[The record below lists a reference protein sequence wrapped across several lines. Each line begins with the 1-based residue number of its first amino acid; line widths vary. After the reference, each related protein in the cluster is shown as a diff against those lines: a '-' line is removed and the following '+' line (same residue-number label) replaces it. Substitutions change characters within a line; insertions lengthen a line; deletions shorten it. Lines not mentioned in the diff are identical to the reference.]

1 MVSFSRQCVH
11 AERKQRWLRSGVLS
25 KMAEDSVRKLLNKL
39 WLAFFGAQ
47 KSILLASY
55 NYG

>member
-1 MVSFSRQCVH
+1 MFSRQRAH

-25 KMAEDSVRKLLNKL
+25 KMAEDSNSGTRIVEQIII
-39 WLAFFGAQ
+39 FFAH
-47 KSILLASY
+47 KKYFRIFV